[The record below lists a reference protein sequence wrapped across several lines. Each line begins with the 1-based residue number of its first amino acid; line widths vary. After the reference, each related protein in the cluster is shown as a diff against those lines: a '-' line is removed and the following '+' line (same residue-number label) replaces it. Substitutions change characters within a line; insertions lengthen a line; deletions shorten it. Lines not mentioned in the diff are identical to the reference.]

1 VKKLLVNRCFNNL
14 LARIL
19 ISMLDRFFKGSIKTL
34 INKVHFGLVV
44 LTHERRG
51 KRIASIIAQVTTMQR
66 LQSVLL
72 GHFTDLRGFLA
83 RRLLK

>member
-19 ISMLDRFFKGSIKTL
+19 ISMLYRFFQGSIETL
-34 INKVHFGLVV
+34 INKVNFWVV
-44 LTHERRG
+44 ALTHEWRG
-51 KRIASIIAQVTTMQR
+51 KRIASIIAQVTTMQG

-72 GHFTDLRGFLA
+72 GHFQDLRGFLA
-83 RRLLK
+83 